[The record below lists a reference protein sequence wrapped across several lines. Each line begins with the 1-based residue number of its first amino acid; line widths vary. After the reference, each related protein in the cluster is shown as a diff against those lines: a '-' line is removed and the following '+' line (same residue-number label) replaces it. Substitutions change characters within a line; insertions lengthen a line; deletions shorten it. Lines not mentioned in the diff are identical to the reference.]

1 MGFLKGLL
9 GLGVTAGAAFA
20 ALKVAQKYEE
30 NKAADAAAA
39 AAGAEPQDVPAGSVL
54 EDIARAAGGVLSD
67 AGAKVKE
74 VVTGTAEK
82 AGVDTVELKGALHDA
97 GDALYEA
104 GDAVADAGSAFAGY
118 VAEEAPA
125 VAGRLRDGAEDLL
138 ERVKE
143 TVAAGAQA
151 VEEAADAAQ
160 AAAAEGSDGAGRSRR
175 TGGGEAGEGNRGRG
189 CDGAGNRAAAGKIKK
204 TRRPEA
210 ATAGRREFFEAKN
223 ISQTLL
229 PGVK

>member
-82 AGVDTVELKGALHDA
+82 AGVDTVELATRWRTLARRLPDMW
-97 GDALYEA
+97 LRRLPPLR
-104 GDAVADAGSAFAGY
+104 AVCATA
-118 VAEEAPA
+118 
-125 VAGRLRDGAEDLL
+125 
-138 ERVKE
+138 
-143 TVAAGAQA
+143 
-151 VEEAADAAQ
+151 
-160 AAAAEGSDGAGRSRR
+160 RR
-175 TGGGEAGEGNRGRG
+175 TCWSA
-189 CDGAGNRAAAGKIKK
+189 
-204 TRRPEA
+204 
-210 ATAGRREFFEAKN
+210 
-223 ISQTLL
+223 
-229 PGVK
+229 

>member
-1 MGFLKGLL
+1 M
-9 GLGVTAGAAFA
+9 
-20 ALKVAQKYEE
+20 
-30 NKAADAAAA
+30 
-39 AAGAEPQDVPAGSVL
+39 
-54 EDIARAAGGVLSD
+54 
-67 AGAKVKE
+67 
-74 VVTGTAEK
+74 
-82 AGVDTVELKGALHDA
+82 
-97 GDALYEA
+97 
-104 GDAVADAGSAFAGY
+104 ADAGSAFAGY

-160 AAAAEGSDGAGRSRR
+160 AAAAE
-175 TGGGEAGEGNRGRG
+175 EATEQAEAAAQAEEKPEKGTAAE
-189 CDGAGNRAAAGKIKK
+189 AATEPGNRAAAGKIKK
-204 TRRPEA
+204 TPPSGSCNSRA
-210 ATAGRREFFEAKN
+210 AESFLEAKN

>member
-97 GDALYEA
+97 GDALHDAGDALYEA

-143 TVAAGAQA
+143 TEAAGAQA

-160 AAAAEGSDGAGRSRR
+160 AAAAE
-175 TGGGEAGEGNRGRG
+175 EATEQAEATAQAEEKPEKGT
-189 CDGAGNRAAAGKIKK
+189 AA
-204 TRRPEA
+204 EA
-210 ATAGRREFFEAKN
+210 ATEQETEQPQEK
-223 ISQTLL
+223 
-229 PGVK
+229 

>member
-74 VVTGTAEK
+74 VV
-82 AGVDTVELKGALHDA
+82 KGALHDA

-160 AAAAEGSDGAGRSRR
+160 AAAAE
-175 TGGGEAGEGNRGRG
+175 EATEQ
-189 CDGAGNRAAAGKIKK
+189 AEAAAQAEEKPEKG
-204 TRRPEA
+204 TAAEA
-210 ATAGRREFFEAKN
+210 ATEQETEQPQEK
-223 ISQTLL
+223 
-229 PGVK
+229 

>member
-160 AAAAEGSDGAGRSRR
+160 AS
-175 TGGGEAGEGNRGRG
+175 GRG
-189 CDGAGNRAAAGKIKK
+189 HEPRAADAAWAPHRNAGNVGYNVRGEQGGNMRFE
-204 TRRPEA
+204 TL
-210 ATAGRREFFEAKN
+210 REFIIVAK
-223 ISQTLL
+223 Q
-229 PGVK
+229 

>member
-97 GDALYEA
+97 GDALHDAGDALYEA

-160 AAAAEGSDGAGRSRR
+160 AAAAE
-175 TGGGEAGEGNRGRG
+175 EATEQ
-189 CDGAGNRAAAGKIKK
+189 AEAAAQAEEKPEKG
-204 TRRPEA
+204 TAAEA
-210 ATAGRREFFEAKN
+210 ATEQETEQPQEK
-223 ISQTLL
+223 
-229 PGVK
+229 

>member
-20 ALKVAQKYEE
+20 ALKVARKYEE

-39 AAGAEPQDVPAGSVL
+39 AAGAEPEDVPAGSVL
-54 EDIARAAGGVLSD
+54 GDIARAAGGVLSD

-104 GDAVADAGSAFAGY
+104 GDAVTDAGSAFAGY

-151 VEEAADAAQ
+151 VEDAADAAE
-160 AAAAEGSDGAGRSRR
+160 AAAAEEA
-175 TGGGEAGEGNRGRG
+175 EEQAEAAAQAAGET
-189 CDGAGNRAAAGKIKK
+189 AEETAPKEE
-204 TRRPEA
+204 PEQP
-210 ATAGRREFFEAKN
+210 
-223 ISQTLL
+223 QT
-229 PGVK
+229 

>member
-160 AAAAEGSDGAGRSRR
+160 AAAAAE
-175 TGGGEAGEGNRGRG
+175 
-189 CDGAGNRAAAGKIKK
+189 AAAQAEEKPEKGSAA
-204 TRRPEA
+204 EA
-210 ATAGRREFFEAKN
+210 ATEQETEQPQEK
-223 ISQTLL
+223 
-229 PGVK
+229 

>member
-39 AAGAEPQDVPAGSVL
+39 AAGAQPQ
-54 EDIARAAGGVLSD
+54 DIARAAGGVLSD

-160 AAAAEGSDGAGRSRR
+160 AAAAE
-175 TGGGEAGEGNRGRG
+175 EAAEQTE
-189 CDGAGNRAAAGKIKK
+189 AAAQAEEKPEKG
-204 TRRPEA
+204 TAAEA
-210 ATAGRREFFEAKN
+210 ATEQE
-223 ISQTLL
+223 TE
-229 PGVK
+229 

>member
-67 AGAKVKE
+67 
-74 VVTGTAEK
+74 

-160 AAAAEGSDGAGRSRR
+160 AAAAE
-175 TGGGEAGEGNRGRG
+175 EAAEQ
-189 CDGAGNRAAAGKIKK
+189 AEAAAQAEEKPEKG
-204 TRRPEA
+204 TAAEA
-210 ATAGRREFFEAKN
+210 ATEQPK
-223 ISQTLL
+223 
-229 PGVK
+229 

>member
-118 VAEEAPA
+118 VAEEDPA
-125 VAGRLRDGAEDLL
+125 VAGRLRDGAEDLGA
-138 ERVKE
+138 RKGNRGRRR
-143 TVAAGAQA
+143 AGGGGGRGRRAGGCRG
-151 VEEAADAAQ
+151 
-160 AAAAEGSDGAGRSRR
+160 GSDGAGRSHR

-204 TRRPEA
+204 PRRPEA

>member
-1 MGFLKGLL
+1 M
-9 GLGVTAGAAFA
+9 
-20 ALKVAQKYEE
+20 
-30 NKAADAAAA
+30 
-39 AAGAEPQDVPAGSVL
+39 L

-151 VEEAADAAQ
+151 VEEAAQ
-160 AAAAEGSDGAGRSRR
+160 AAAAE
-175 TGGGEAGEGNRGRG
+175 EATEQ
-189 CDGAGNRAAAGKIKK
+189 AEAAAQAEEKPEKG
-204 TRRPEA
+204 TAAEA
-210 ATAGRREFFEAKN
+210 ATEQETEQPQEK
-223 ISQTLL
+223 
-229 PGVK
+229 

>member
-160 AAAAEGSDGAGRSRR
+160 AAAAE
-175 TGGGEAGEGNRGRG
+175 EATEQ
-189 CDGAGNRAAAGKIKK
+189 AEAAAQAEEKPEKGTAAEAATEQETEQPQEK

>member
-20 ALKVAQKYEE
+20 ALKVARKYEE

-39 AAGAEPQDVPAGSVL
+39 AAGAEPEDVPAGSVL
-54 EDIARAAGGVLSD
+54 GDIARAAGGVLSD

-97 GDALYEA
+97 GDALHEA

-151 VEEAADAAQ
+151 VEDAADAAE
-160 AAAAEGSDGAGRSRR
+160 AAAAEEA
-175 TGGGEAGEGNRGRG
+175 EEQAEAAAQAAGET
-189 CDGAGNRAAAGKIKK
+189 AE
-204 TRRPEA
+204 EA
-210 ATAGRREFFEAKN
+210 APEEEPEQPQA
-223 ISQTLL
+223 
-229 PGVK
+229 

>member
-20 ALKVAQKYEE
+20 ALKVARKYEE

-39 AAGAEPQDVPAGSVL
+39 AAGAEPEDVPAGSVL
-54 EDIARAAGGVLSD
+54 GDIARAAGGVLSD

-97 GDALYEA
+97 GDALHEA

-138 ERVKE
+138 ERVKG

-151 VEEAADAAQ
+151 VEDAADAAE
-160 AAAAEGSDGAGRSRR
+160 AAAAEEA
-175 TGGGEAGEGNRGRG
+175 EEQAEAAAQAAGET
-189 CDGAGNRAAAGKIKK
+189 AE
-204 TRRPEA
+204 EA
-210 ATAGRREFFEAKN
+210 ASEEEPEQPPA
-223 ISQTLL
+223 
-229 PGVK
+229 

>member
-160 AAAAEGSDGAGRSRR
+160 ASGRGHEPRAADAAE
-175 TGGGEAGEGNRGRG
+175 EATEQAEATAQAEEKPEKGT
-189 CDGAGNRAAAGKIKK
+189 AA
-204 TRRPEA
+204 EA
-210 ATAGRREFFEAKN
+210 ATEQETEQPQEK
-223 ISQTLL
+223 
-229 PGVK
+229 

>member
-160 AAAAEGSDGAGRSRR
+160 AAAAEEATEQAEAAAQGRRSRR
-175 TGGGEAGEGNRGRG
+175 REPRQRLRRSRKQSSSRKNKKTPPSGSCNS
-189 CDGAGNRAAAGKIKK
+189 RAA
-204 TRRPEA
+204 RV
-210 ATAGRREFFEAKN
+210 F
-223 ISQTLL
+223 
-229 PGVK
+229 

>member
-1 MGFLKGLL
+1 MGFLKGLV

-160 AAAAEGSDGAGRSRR
+160 AAAAE
-175 TGGGEAGEGNRGRG
+175 EATEQ
-189 CDGAGNRAAAGKIKK
+189 AEAAAQAEEKPEKG
-204 TRRPEA
+204 TAAEA
-210 ATAGRREFFEAKN
+210 ATEQETEQPQEK
-223 ISQTLL
+223 
-229 PGVK
+229 

>member
-30 NKAADAAAA
+30 NKAAD
-39 AAGAEPQDVPAGSVL
+39 AGAEPQDVPAGSVL

-160 AAAAEGSDGAGRSRR
+160 AAAAE
-175 TGGGEAGEGNRGRG
+175 EATEQ
-189 CDGAGNRAAAGKIKK
+189 AEAAAQAEEKPEKG
-204 TRRPEA
+204 TAAEA
-210 ATAGRREFFEAKN
+210 ATEQETEQPQEK
-223 ISQTLL
+223 
-229 PGVK
+229 

>member
-9 GLGVTAGAAFA
+9 GLGVTAGADFA

-39 AAGAEPQDVPAGSVL
+39 AAGAEPEDVPAGSVL

-74 VVTGTAEK
+74 GVTGTAEK

-160 AAAAEGSDGAGRSRR
+160 AAAAE
-175 TGGGEAGEGNRGRG
+175 EAAEQTE
-189 CDGAGNRAAAGKIKK
+189 AAAQAEEQPEKG
-204 TRRPEA
+204 TAAEA
-210 ATAGRREFFEAKN
+210 ATEQETEQPQEK
-223 ISQTLL
+223 
-229 PGVK
+229 

>member
-97 GDALYEA
+97 GDALHDAGDALYEA

-160 AAAAEGSDGAGRSRR
+160 AAAAE
-175 TGGGEAGEGNRGRG
+175 EATEQAEATAQAEEKPEKGT
-189 CDGAGNRAAAGKIKK
+189 AA
-204 TRRPEA
+204 EA
-210 ATAGRREFFEAKN
+210 ATEQETEQPQEK
-223 ISQTLL
+223 
-229 PGVK
+229 

>member
-30 NKAADAAAA
+30 NKAADAAA
-39 AAGAEPQDVPAGSVL
+39 AEPQDVPAGSVL

-160 AAAAEGSDGAGRSRR
+160 AAAAE
-175 TGGGEAGEGNRGRG
+175 EATEQ
-189 CDGAGNRAAAGKIKK
+189 AEAAAQAEEKPEKG
-204 TRRPEA
+204 TAAEA
-210 ATAGRREFFEAKN
+210 ATEQETEQPQEK
-223 ISQTLL
+223 
-229 PGVK
+229 

>member
-82 AGVDTVELKGALHDA
+82 AGVDTVELKGRCTTPETRCMKRATRWRTLARRLPDMW
-97 GDALYEA
+97 LRRLLPLR
-104 GDAVADAGSAFAGY
+104 AVCATA
-118 VAEEAPA
+118 
-125 VAGRLRDGAEDLL
+125 
-138 ERVKE
+138 
-143 TVAAGAQA
+143 
-151 VEEAADAAQ
+151 
-160 AAAAEGSDGAGRSRR
+160 RR
-175 TGGGEAGEGNRGRG
+175 TCWSA
-189 CDGAGNRAAAGKIKK
+189 
-204 TRRPEA
+204 
-210 ATAGRREFFEAKN
+210 
-223 ISQTLL
+223 
-229 PGVK
+229 

>member
-104 GDAVADAGSAFAGY
+104 GDAVAD
-118 VAEEAPA
+118 EAPA

-160 AAAAEGSDGAGRSRR
+160 AAAAE
-175 TGGGEAGEGNRGRG
+175 EATEQ
-189 CDGAGNRAAAGKIKK
+189 AEAAAQAEEKPEKG
-204 TRRPEA
+204 TAAEA
-210 ATAGRREFFEAKN
+210 ATEQETEQPQEK
-223 ISQTLL
+223 
-229 PGVK
+229 

>member
-82 AGVDTVELKGALHDA
+82 AGVDTVELKGA
-97 GDALYEA
+97 
-104 GDAVADAGSAFAGY
+104 
-118 VAEEAPA
+118 
-125 VAGRLRDGAEDLL
+125 
-138 ERVKE
+138 
-143 TVAAGAQA
+143 
-151 VEEAADAAQ
+151 
-160 AAAAEGSDGAGRSRR
+160 
-175 TGGGEAGEGNRGRG
+175 GEGNRGRG
-189 CDGAGNRAAAGKIKK
+189 CDGAGNRVAAGKMKK
-204 TRRPEA
+204 PRRPEA

>member
-1 MGFLKGLL
+1 M
-9 GLGVTAGAAFA
+9 
-20 ALKVAQKYEE
+20 
-30 NKAADAAAA
+30 
-39 AAGAEPQDVPAGSVL
+39 
-54 EDIARAAGGVLSD
+54 
-67 AGAKVKE
+67 
-74 VVTGTAEK
+74 
-82 AGVDTVELKGALHDA
+82 
-97 GDALYEA
+97 
-104 GDAVADAGSAFAGY
+104 ADAGSAFAGY

-160 AAAAEGSDGAGRSRR
+160 AAAAE
-175 TGGGEAGEGNRGRG
+175 EATEQAEAAAQAEEKPGEGNRGRG

-210 ATAGRREFFEAKN
+210 ATAGRPRIFWRLKIFLKHF
-223 ISQTLL
+223 SQA
-229 PGVK
+229 

>member
-39 AAGAEPQDVPAGSVL
+39 AAGAEPQDVPAGS
-54 EDIARAAGGVLSD
+54 VLSD

-160 AAAAEGSDGAGRSRR
+160 AAAAE
-175 TGGGEAGEGNRGRG
+175 EAAEQ
-189 CDGAGNRAAAGKIKK
+189 AEAAAQAEEKPEKG
-204 TRRPEA
+204 TAAEA
-210 ATAGRREFFEAKN
+210 ATEQPK
-223 ISQTLL
+223 
-229 PGVK
+229 

>member
-1 MGFLKGLL
+1 MRKTKRPTLRRQPPGPSRR
-9 GLGVTAGAAFA
+9 TYPRAACWR
-20 ALKVAQKYEE
+20 
-30 NKAADAAAA
+30 
-39 AAGAEPQDVPAGSVL
+39 S
-54 EDIARAAGGVLSD
+54 IARAAGGVLSD

-74 VVTGTAEK
+74 VVTGTGRESGRGYRGAE
-82 AGVDTVELKGALHDA
+82 AGALHDA

-160 AAAAEGSDGAGRSRR
+160 AAAAE
-175 TGGGEAGEGNRGRG
+175 EAAEQ
-189 CDGAGNRAAAGKIKK
+189 AEAAAPAEEKPEKG
-204 TRRPEA
+204 TAAEA
-210 ATAGRREFFEAKN
+210 ATEQETEQPQEK
-223 ISQTLL
+223 
-229 PGVK
+229 